1 MDISRS
7 NVSATAATGPGFRG
21 RERLIALLDEAVQ
34 ARDAAAVTEAVKR
47 GLIELMQAGELELP
61 PVCRETCA
69 DHYRRRELYR
79 SDRYGYLVIAMSW
92 APSQGTG
99 VHDHAGLWCVEGV
112 CAGCLEVQQ
121 YDLDAQD
128 GERYRLQRRNDHI
141 ARTGSAGA
149 LIPPFEYHRI
159 VNTDAAQP
167 AVSLHVYERAMTMC
181 NVFEPV
187 GEGWFRR
194 TARQLALDS

>member
-1 MDISRS
+1 MDIPRS
-7 NVSATAATGPGFRG
+7 NVSVPAVAGLDFCG
-21 RERLIALLDEAVQ
+21 RARLIALLDEAVQ
-34 ARDAAAVTEAVKR
+34 AGDAAAVTAAIKR
-47 GLIELMQAGELELP
+47 GLIELMRSGDLELP

-79 SDRYGYLVIAMSW
+79 SERYGYSVIAMSW

-112 CAGCLEVQQ
+112 CAGCLQVQQ
-121 YDLDAQD
+121 YDLGARD
-128 GERYRLQRRNDHI
+128 GERYRLEHRDDHI

-159 VNTDAAQP
+159 VNTSAAES
-167 AVSLHVYERAMTMC
+167 AVSLHVYERAMTTC
-181 NVFEPV
+181 NVFEPL

-194 TARQLALDS
+194 SARQLVLDS